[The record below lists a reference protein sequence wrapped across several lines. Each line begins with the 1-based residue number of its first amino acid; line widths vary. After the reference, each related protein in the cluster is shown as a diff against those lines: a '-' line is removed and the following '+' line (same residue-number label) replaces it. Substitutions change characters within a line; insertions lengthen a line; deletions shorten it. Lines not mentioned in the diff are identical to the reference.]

1 MSCKSITLGGSRKT
15 AKKVRR
21 VRSLHNS
28 KPAKKGT
35 HYVVEPIAVL
45 SNDPQIKGDLFKKY
59 VNGKLVE
66 QKFVTD
72 DKVKEIVETEAKR
85 LGNKGGAKA
94 APVPPANQQVNTI
107 DYRDNTGFV
116 GNAKNAA
123 GPAVGFGAG
132 LAFDVIVANA
142 IASVF
147 DNN

>member
-15 AKKVRR
+15 AKKTPKVRA
-21 VRSLHNS
+21 VHN
-28 KPAKKGT
+28 AKISHKGT

-45 SNDPQIKGDLFKKY
+45 SDDPKLKGDLFKKY

-72 DKVKEIVETEAKR
+72 DKVKEIVQEEAKR

-94 APVPPANQQVNTI
+94 APVPAANQQVNTI

-123 GPAVGFGAG
+123 GTAVGFGAG

-142 IASVF
+142 ISSVF